1 MAWPP
6 PRCPWSP
13 APTSS
18 RRLQNDG
25 RATPQLGQGSR
36 RRDAVRIAQV
46 AGRGVRGRT
55 GNPVPRAGRP
65 RPVRRNTA
73 FLARRPR
80 RRSHLDAAADG
91 GTPGRTEGLSHRP
104 GVHQTQRP
112 RSRPYQPADSGGVG
126 RGGRLSVPHQLA
138 DVFGGDVQPSR
149 VRSRR
154 RRISRRRHPA
164 CADGEGGDPHRSRPA
179 VTPIYPFSAIVGHD
193 RLRLALLLCAVRPE
207 IGGVLIRGEKGTAKS
222 TAVRALAHVLAEVD
236 GASLVEL
243 PIGATEDRV
252 VGSLD
257 LQKVLRDGEHAFS
270 PGLLARAHGGVLYV
284 DEVNLLHDHLVDV
297 ILDAAAMGRV
307 HVERDGVS
315 HSHEARFVLIGT
327 MNPEEGELRPQLLD
341 RFGLTVDVHA
351 SRDVEVRADVI
362 RQRMAFEAE
371 PAVFAERYAEA
382 DAELAR
388 RVAAARLRVG
398 SVALPDNELRRI
410 AALCAAFDVDGMR
423 ADLVVARTAVAHAA
437 WRGASVVAEEDIR
450 VAAELA
456 LPHRRRR
463 DPFDDPGLD
472 PEQLDDAM
480 AQARGAAD
488 EPDPDPPGGGES
500 TSAESSEDA
509 VPQRNSAS
517 HSRPSAAPSPV
528 FRTRALVVPGVG
540 EGAPGRRSRARNRT
554 GKAISATD
562 ERDAGH
568 GVHVFGTLLATA
580 ARQRHPGAP
589 RPQPEDVRRAIR
601 EGREG
606 NLVIFV
612 VDASGSMAARD
623 RMSAVSG
630 ATLSLLRDAYQRRDK
645 VAVITFRQQDAQ
657 LLLPPTTSV
666 HIAGRRLARFDTGGK
681 TPLAQGLLAAR
692 DVVVREKARDRAR
705 RSLVVVLTD
714 GRATG
719 GPDPLGRARV
729 AAARLVAE
737 GAAAVVIDC
746 ETSYV
751 RLGWAEELAMQL
763 GAPSVRLAQLRADA
777 LTDVV
782 RTAA

>member
-1 MAWPP
+1 M
-6 PRCPWSP
+6 
-13 APTSS
+13 T
-18 RRLQNDG
+18 
-25 RATPQLGQGSR
+25 
-36 RRDAVRIAQV
+36 
-46 AGRGVRGRT
+46 
-55 GNPVPRAGRP
+55 
-65 RPVRRNTA
+65 
-73 FLARRPR
+73 
-80 RRSHLDAAADG
+80 
-91 GTPGRTEGLSHRP
+91 
-104 GVHQTQRP
+104 
-112 RSRPYQPADSGGVG
+112 
-126 RGGRLSVPHQLA
+126 
-138 DVFGGDVQPSR
+138 
-149 VRSRR
+149 
-154 RRISRRRHPA
+154 
-164 CADGEGGDPHRSRPA
+164 
-179 VTPIYPFSAIVGHD
+179 YPFSAIVGHEQ
-193 RLRLALLLCAVRPE
+193 LRLALVLCAVRPE

-222 TAVRALAHVLAEVD
+222 TAVRGLAHVLAEVD
-236 GASLVEL
+236 GGHLVEL

-257 LQKVLRDGEHAFS
+257 LQRVLRDGEHAFK

-297 ILDAAAMGRV
+297 LLDAAAMGRV

-351 SRDVEVRADVI
+351 SRDVEVRADVV
-362 RQRMAFEAE
+362 RARLAFEADPE
-371 PAVFAERYAEA
+371 AFTRSYAES

-388 RVAAARLRVG
+388 RIAAARA
-398 SVALPDNELRRI
+398 SIADVALPDNELRRI

-437 WRGASVVAEEDIR
+437 WRGASAVAEEDIR

-472 PEQLDDAM
+472 PERLDEAL
-480 AQARGAAD
+480 AQAGEAAD
-488 EPDPDPPGGGES
+488 DPDPDPPGGGE
-500 TSAESSEDA
+500 AAPGEPSEYSG
-509 VPQRNSAS
+509 PQRNSGSAT
-517 HSRPSAAPSPV
+517 RPNAAPSAV

-554 GKAISATD
+554 GTVISATA
-562 ERDAGH
+562 EPEAGH
-568 GVHVFGTLLATA
+568 GVHVFGTLLAA
-580 ARQRHPGAP
+580 ARRQQRPGRP
-589 RPQPEDVRRAIR
+589 RPEPDDVRRAVR

-623 RMSAVSG
+623 RMSAVGG

-645 VAVITFRQQDAQ
+645 VAVITFRQDRAQ
-657 LLLPPTTSV
+657 LLLPPTSSV

-681 TPLAQGLLAAR
+681 TPLAQGLLKAR
-692 DVVVREKARDRAR
+692 DVVVRERARDRAR

-737 GAAAVVIDC
+737 GAAAVVVDC

-751 RLGWAEELAMQL
+751 RLGLAEQLAGHL
-763 GAPSVRLAQLRADA
+763 GAPSVRLAQLRADD
-777 LTDVV
+777 LTRLVKTQGD
-782 RTAA
+782 TSAA

>member
-1 MAWPP
+1 M
-6 PRCPWSP
+6 
-13 APTSS
+13 T
-18 RRLQNDG
+18 
-25 RATPQLGQGSR
+25 T
-36 RRDAVRIAQV
+36 
-46 AGRGVRGRT
+46 
-55 GNPVPRAGRP
+55 
-65 RPVRRNTA
+65 
-73 FLARRPR
+73 
-80 RRSHLDAAADG
+80 
-91 GTPGRTEGLSHRP
+91 
-104 GVHQTQRP
+104 
-112 RSRPYQPADSGGVG
+112 
-126 RGGRLSVPHQLA
+126 
-138 DVFGGDVQPSR
+138 
-149 VRSRR
+149 
-154 RRISRRRHPA
+154 
-164 CADGEGGDPHRSRPA
+164 
-179 VTPIYPFSAIVGHD
+179 YPFSAIVGHD

-207 IGGVLIRGEKGTAKS
+207 IGGVLVRGEKGTAKS
-222 TAVRALAHVLAEVD
+222 TAVRGLAKVLAAVD
-236 GASLVEL
+236 GAALVEL

-297 ILDAAAMGRV
+297 LLDAAAMGRV

-315 HSHEARFVLIGT
+315 HSHDARFVLVGT

-351 SRDVEVRADVI
+351 SRDVDVRVEVV
-362 RQRMAFEAE
+362 RQRMAFEADPTE
-371 PAVFAERYAEA
+371 FAERYAVA
-382 DAELAR
+382 DAELVGRIAVAR
-388 RVAAARLRVG
+388 DRVS
-398 SVALPDNELRRI
+398 SVTLPDSELRRI

-437 WRGASVVAEEDIR
+437 WRGADTVAEEDVR

-472 PEQLDDAM
+472 PEQLDEAM
-480 AQARGAAD
+480 RQAGESAEP
-488 EPDPDPPGGGES
+488 EPDPDPPGGGEPPS
-500 TSAESSEDA
+500 DGPSDHP
-509 VPQRNSAS
+509 VPQQNSNS
-517 HSRPSAAPSPV
+517 NTRPSAPPSAV

-554 GKAISATD
+554 GTVVSSTTLVT
-562 ERDAGH
+562 EGH
-568 GVHVFGTLLATA
+568 GLHVFGTLLAA
-580 ARQRHPGAP
+580 AGHQRTPGRP
-589 RPQPEDVRRAIR
+589 RPTADDVRHAVR

-630 ATLSLLRDAYQRRDK
+630 AALSLLRDAYQRRDK
-645 VAVITFRQQDAQ
+645 VAVITFRQADARV
-657 LLLPPTTSV
+657 LLPPTSSV
-666 HIAGRRLARFDTGGK
+666 HIASRRLARFDTGGK

-719 GPDPLGRARV
+719 GPDPLGRARE

-737 GAAAVVIDC
+737 GAAAVVVDC

-751 RLGWAEELAMQL
+751 RLGLADQLAGHL
-763 GAPSVRLAQLRADA
+763 GAPAVRLAQLRADN